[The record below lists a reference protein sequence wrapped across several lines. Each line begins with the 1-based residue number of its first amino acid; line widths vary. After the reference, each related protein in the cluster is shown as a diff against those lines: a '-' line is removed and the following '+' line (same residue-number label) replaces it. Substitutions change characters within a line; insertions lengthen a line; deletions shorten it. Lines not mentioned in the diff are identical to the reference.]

1 MAEQLQVLAQQKGA
15 PNLYWALTKLPQPLV
30 DFRKGL
36 EAESVALVFSFPELR
51 DLESKSRT
59 PDQWRD
65 LLLKFWTGIM
75 KLTGEAGPAD
85 NVIASPEALTAIS
98 LRGYPIAKQGLVERG
113 FSAEAVE
120 AMPVAQVILLFTLR
134 QFEELRDELFKWFY
148 VPYAEGLQGAQAAEK
163 RLETARAEFIE
174 VLPVASLLL
183 PAVGNVRSAVVRAD
197 RQIAVLRIIE
207 RCASTAPATRDAYP
221 RNWRISRRCPC
232 PSTLPRRSR
241 SSTGSKGTPLTC
253 KAPSCADSPCTTK
266 SACCGSSI
274 PYSSW

>member
-1 MAEQLQVLAQQKGA
+1 
-15 PNLYWALTKLPQPLV
+15 
-30 DFRKGL
+30 
-36 EAESVALVFSFPELR
+36 
-51 DLESKSRT
+51 
-59 PDQWRD
+59 
-65 LLLKFWTGIM
+65 M
-75 KLTGEAGPAD
+75 KLTGEAGSAD
-85 NVIASPEALTAIS
+85 NVIGRPETLTVIS

-134 QFEELRDELFKWFY
+134 QFEELRDELLKWFY

-207 RCASTAPATRDAYP
+207 ALRIYGASHEGRLPEKLADITQVPVPVDPATE
-221 RNWRISRRCPC
+221 
-232 PSTLPRRSR
+232 
-241 SSTGSKGTPLTC
+241 
-253 KAPSCADSPCTTK
+253 K
-266 SACCGSSI
+266 SFEYRLEGDTAHLQGPVLRGQSLHYEI
-274 PYSSW
+274 RMLRE